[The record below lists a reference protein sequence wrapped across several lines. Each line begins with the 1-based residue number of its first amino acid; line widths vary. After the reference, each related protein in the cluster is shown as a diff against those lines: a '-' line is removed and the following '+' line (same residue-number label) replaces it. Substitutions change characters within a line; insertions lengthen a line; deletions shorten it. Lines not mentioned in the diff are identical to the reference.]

1 MFKLSL
7 KEGYDPENVEEDFLI
22 EDILQR
28 AFVDGVLEEQPSK
41 LPIDYIELSTRKIS
55 VPLPKVKKKG

>member
-7 KEGYDPENVEEDFLI
+7 KDGYDPINNVEDFLI

-28 AFVDGVLEEQPSK
+28 AFVDGILEEQPSK
-41 LPIDYIELSTRKIS
+41 LPIDYMELSTKA
-55 VPLPKVKKKG
+55 VKAPLPKPKKH